1 MARKEVVMRNREEIC
16 NSVRRLLETNR
27 DRDTLQGYVVEMQK
41 KHGISP
47 SDVFNH
53 ICLKEDIETLGEEY
67 LFALVEAV
75 APSLIEKGWN
85 VSEIKTL
92 KKWKKGKQQVPSEI
106 RNMSVVVPDE
116 QWIGVIQVSELMKF
130 GDAQMLRYN
139 ENTQR
144 PLQFVHHGKVE
155 YLRPYVNRRSE
166 ADITRL
172 LSEGNF
178 IPNTLTLQAN
188 EEAVL
193 EYDEDEHVLILKSL
207 DHFDIL
213 DGYHRYRAIINCHNS
228 DPNWDY
234 PMEIR
239 IVQFTEDKAK
249 KFIYQE
255 NHQNKMKR
263 TVAEALNPA
272 APQNQV
278 VKRLNEDSGCY
289 LYDLIK
295 RNGGI
300 VSADDLG
307 TVIGK
312 CYFPTQGT
320 TTNATAL
327 RSLVIKAT
335 TDIKQK
341 LNDICEVDESLTKEK
356 WDYKFTFTVIYC
368 IHEGK
373 TTGKKL
379 YNRIKKIYKEVCDQE
394 LFKQN
399 RITSIDTKLINEILG
414 KGV

>member
-1 MARKEVVMRNREEIC
+1 MRNREEIYR
-16 NSVRRLLETNR
+16 SIKQLLTVKR
-27 DRDTLQGYVVEMQK
+27 DREVLQGYVIEMQK
-41 KHGISP
+41 RHDISP

-75 APSLIEKGWN
+75 APALLETGWN
-85 VSEIKTL
+85 KNEIKKL
-92 KKWKKGKQQVPSEI
+92 RKWKKSKLSVPNEI
-106 RNMSVVVPDE
+106 RNMSVVVPGE
-116 QWIGVIQVSELMKF
+116 QWIGVMQISELMKF

-144 PLQFVHHGKVE
+144 PLQFVHHGKIE

-166 ADITRL
+166 ADITKL

-193 EYDEDEHVLILKSL
+193 EYDEDEHILSLKSI

-228 DPNWDY
+228 NPDWDY

-255 NHQNKMKR
+255 NHQNKMKH
-263 TVAEALNPA
+263 TAAEALNPA

-300 VSADDLG
+300 VGADDLG

-312 CYFPTQGT
+312 CYFPSQGV

-327 RSLVIKAT
+327 RSLVIKTAS
-335 TDIKQK
+335 DIKQK
-341 LNDICEVDESLTKEK
+341 LNDICELDENLTKEK

-373 TTGKKL
+373 FSGKKL
-379 YNRIKKIYKEVCDQE
+379 YNRIKNIYKQVCDQE
-394 LFKQN
+394 IFKQN
-399 RITSIDTKLINEILG
+399 RITSIDTKLINGILG
-414 KGV
+414 KEV